1 MQIQPN
7 LPHLYYFVL
16 SDRGVEVKYL
26 TATAFV
32 ENSALIRGLESKGMK
47 IVARLEENYF
57 HWISG
62 TFHDGYL
69 FRG

>member
-32 ENSALIRGLESKGMK
+32 ENFASIRGLESMGMK

-57 HWISG
+57 NWISG
-62 TFHDGYL
+62 PFHDGYL

>member
-1 MQIQPN
+1 M
-7 LPHLYYFVL
+7 LFVL
-16 SDRGVEVKYL
+16 SDGEVEVKYL

-32 ENSALIRGLESKGMK
+32 ENFASIRGLESMGMK

-57 HWISG
+57 NWISG
-62 TFHDGYL
+62 PFHDGYL